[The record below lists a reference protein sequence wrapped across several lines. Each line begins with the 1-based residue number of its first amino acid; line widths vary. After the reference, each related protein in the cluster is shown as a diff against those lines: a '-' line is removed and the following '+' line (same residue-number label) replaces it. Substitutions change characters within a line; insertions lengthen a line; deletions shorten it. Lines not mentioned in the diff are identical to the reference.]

1 MRQRQF
7 TIIPRQLMKAN
18 DLRRVISIIT
28 LAMMMALALPP
39 DSSARSSGSH
49 STSHRSSSAGY
60 SHAART
66 PSTGKAAPSSASDRA
81 LSRQTSKG
89 TLTALRAADA
99 ARKASTAVVLPPS
112 SQSRRPSTTHHRSR
126 GLFDRVDL
134 DLDDV
139 VEAVVPLFTT
149 RAPTVV
155 VVNNAPNAATTA
167 AVPIAA
173 ATTAAV
179 AAAPAAAAPTA
190 TSIAASAGSVLSA
203 IVTGLIMLLLIRGFI
218 GAVVLWWLWRRRSRN
233 PGTESNAAARPSARS
248 HLFRVGMTLPVD
260 PSLFILA
267 APYTTVTAPE
277 AATASGFLSVEQV
290 GRVEGSGQT
299 WYRLYVA
306 SGTGFFQVHLDA
318 AGQPDEC
325 RYFSQL
331 DEVAP
336 ADAEEWRIWLD
347 QADGLLG
354 RPTFATKD
362 GQHYQRHW
370 SPGTTRIAPH
380 PLTETLEPGGA
391 QRHEQAMLY
400 ARLTAA
406 PPPAPPTEYLLVQAI
421 EQPDAAWIALQ
432 VGIDIPLAALQL
444 S

>member
-1 MRQRQF
+1 MCQRQF
-7 TIIPRQLMKAN
+7 TIIPHQLLKMN
-18 DLRRVISIIT
+18 HLRRVVSIIA

-39 DSSARSSGSH
+39 DSVARSGGH
-49 STSHRSSSAGY
+49 SSSHRSSSAGY
-60 SHAART
+60 SRATRT
-66 PSTGKAAPSSASDRA
+66 PSTSKAAPSSASDQA
-81 LSRQTSKG
+81 LSRQAAKG
-89 TLTALRAADA
+89 ALTALRAADA

-112 SQSRRPSTTHHRSR
+112 SQSRRPSTAKHHQGSR
-126 GLFDRVDL
+126 GFFDRVDL

-155 VVNNAPNAATTA
+155 VVNNAPNAAVTSA

-179 AAAPAAAAPTA
+179 AAAPAAAAPAA

-203 IVTGLIMLLLIRGFI
+203 IVTALIMLVLIGGLI
-218 GAVVLWWLWRRRSRN
+218 GAVVLWWLWRRRRSAT
-233 PGTESNAAARPSARS
+233 PSAVAARPSARS
-248 HLFRVGMTLPVD
+248 QLFRVGMTLPVD

-290 GRVEGSGQT
+290 GRVDGSGQT

-306 SGTGFFQVHLDA
+306 NGKGFFQVHLDA

-336 ADAEEWRIWLD
+336 ADAEEWRVWLD
-347 QADGLLG
+347 QTDGLLG
-354 RPTFATKD
+354 EPVFATKD

-370 SPGTTRIAPH
+370 SPGTTHIAPH
-380 PLTETLEPGGA
+380 LLTEMREPGGA

-400 ARLTAA
+400 ARLTGA
-406 PPPAPPTEYLLVQAI
+406 PAPAPVTEYLLVQAL